1 MATNTYYI
9 DTANDDWYVHSVT
22 GRQDGTNEIW
32 VQKNNVITPNYS
44 ETGYGDILTSGIGTD
59 VISAATLYLDE
70 VSYTASRGIKLQYNV
85 WIWNGSSFVVMT
97 NGTNILYGRSP
108 IVRQI
113 VLTATEQGYINKTG
127 KTSFRVTVGTVSA
140 GQFKLFKY
148 KAYETAQ
155 ANALRL
161 SVTHAPAATGAPQV
175 ISIMT

>member
-44 ETGYGDILTSGIGTD
+44 EIGYGDILTSGIGTD
-59 VISAATLYLDE
+59 VISAATLYIDE
-70 VSYTASRGIKLQYNV
+70 YAYSLSRGLRAGYTV
-85 WIWNGSSFVVMT
+85 WIWTGSAFTTLYYGSM
-97 NGTNILYGRSP
+97 IYGRTP
-108 IVRQI
+108 AVRTI
-113 VLTATEQGYINKTG
+113 ALTPTEIGYINTSG
-127 KTSFRVTVGTVSA
+127 KTQFRVTVPDVLGGKYS
-140 GQFKLFKY
+140 FFKY

-161 SVTHAPAATGAPQV
+161 SVTHAPAATGQV